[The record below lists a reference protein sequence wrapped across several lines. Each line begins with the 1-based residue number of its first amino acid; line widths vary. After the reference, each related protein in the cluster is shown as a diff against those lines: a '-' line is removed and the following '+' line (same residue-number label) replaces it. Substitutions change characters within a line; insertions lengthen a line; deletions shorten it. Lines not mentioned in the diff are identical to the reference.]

1 MPCNSRIKIG
11 LFGIGLNTY
20 WKQFNGLLER
30 LESYQMLINKRISEL
45 GVEVINVG
53 MVDTPKKTIKAASV
67 LKKSDV
73 EIIFLYISTYAL
85 SSTVLPI
92 AQRAKVPVI
101 VLNLQPVKAID
112 YEKFNSLES
121 REIMTGEWLAHC
133 QAVTAP
139 EIAAVFNRTG
149 IDYHLITG
157 YLDDP
162 EAWKEIEDWIDAAK
176 IARTMRDTRVGLLGH
191 YYNGMLDVY
200 SDLTRLS
207 ATFGNH
213 FQLLEMDE
221 LKLLRDQVTQEQV
234 KEKIAE
240 FREKFDVSPECS
252 DEELQRAAM
261 TSCALDTLVRKN
273 DIGALAYYYE
283 GVPGNEH
290 EDIITSVI
298 AGNSLLTAKHIPVAG
313 EYEVK
318 NVLAMKIL
326 DSLGVGGSFSEFYAM
341 DFKDNVVL
349 LGHDGPAHFSIA
361 EGKVGLVPLGV
372 YHGKPGKGLS
382 IQMKVRH
389 GSVTLFSVIQ
399 DRNGDTSFLVA
410 EGESVPGPTL
420 QIGNT
425 NSRYRF
431 PIDIK
436 SFVNRWSEAG
446 PSHHCAIGVGHV
458 ASKIEKLSKILHI
471 GYKQIC

>member
-1 MPCNSRIKIG
+1 MSFNSRIKIG

-30 LESYQMLINKRISEL
+30 LESYQMLINDRISEF

-53 MVDTPKKTIKAASV
+53 MVDTPKKAIKAASV

-92 AQRAKVPVI
+92 AQRTKVPVI

-121 REIMTGEWLAHC
+121 RETMTGEWLAHC

-221 LKLLRDQVTQEQV
+221 LKLLRDQVTQEQI

-240 FREKFDVSPECS
+240 FREEFDVSPECS
-252 DEELQRAAM
+252 NEELRRAAM
-261 TSCALDTLVRKN
+261 TSCALDALVRKN

-361 EGKVGLVPLGV
+361 EGKVGLVPLRV

-389 GSVTLFSVIQ
+389 GSVTLLSVVQ
-399 DRNGDTSFLVA
+399 SKNGDTSFLVA

-425 NSRYRF
+425 NSRYHF

-436 SFVNRWSEAG
+436 SFVNKWSEAG
-446 PSHHCAIGVGHV
+446 PSHHCAIGIGHV